1 MSYPDEFSV
10 PRSLSG
16 ETVFIIAGGPS
27 VAGQDLRPLAN
38 RPVIAVNLSYTIAP
52 GALYV
57 FAIDSRFVHQHQTQ
71 LAKRFGGRTVTISK
85 HAAFKGL
92 LYCKRKQ
99 PPGLATKRNELVGRR
114 TSLSGALNLAVH
126 AGAGRIAVLGADG
139 GFAPDGRHHHHPPHP
154 WPVKANAWPGQLE
167 ELQTLSPDIERLG
180 ITVTNLSP
188 GTHWR
193 GLWPIMSLA
202 EYLERECGPM
212 ETPAEKYQR
221 VFEEERARTYP
232 LIDAFEKAAG
242 VAMPRERLEAL
253 ARVLACPVKAR
264 PPNWQHGRIIYA
276 LARGRLAELNGAPA
290 TFLDIGT
297 AKGFSALCF
306 LYALADAKSAG
317 RVHSFDVIDPEAR
330 IVRNSVAELDG
341 LKTLGEFIV
350 PFLPPHAAPDSG
362 LKCWHAP
369 GIYFRQKLGDA
380 RIHGAF
386 LDGKHKVTDVRLEAE
401 AVADCQAVGDFIL
414 FDDLQLL
421 PVADGVAMFRRSKAA
436 RAYRFEEIQA
446 FELRRYMLARRIA

>member
-10 PRSLSG
+10 PRTLAG

-38 RPVIAVNLSYTIAP
+38 RPVIAVNLSYTVAP

-57 FAIDSRFVHQHQTQ
+57 FAIDSRFVRQHQSQ
-71 LAKRFGGRTVTISK
+71 LAKRFAGRTVTISR

-114 TSLSGALNLAVH
+114 TSLSGAINLAVH
-126 AGAGRIAVLGADG
+126 AGADRIAVLGADG
-139 GFAPDGRHHHHPPHP
+139 GFAPDGRHHHHQPHP

-167 ELQTLSPDIERLG
+167 ELQTLSPDLDMLG
-180 ITVTNLSP
+180 ISVTNCSP

-193 GLWPIMSLA
+193 ELWPIMSLA
-202 EYLERECGPM
+202 EFLEREREPM
-212 ETPAEKYQR
+212 TPAQKYQR
-221 VFEEERARTYP
+221 AFEEERARSYP
-232 LIDAFEKAAG
+232 VIDAFEKAAG
-242 VAMPRERLEAL
+242 VAMPRGRLEEM

-276 LARGRLAELNGAPA
+276 LARARLAELNGAPA

-306 LYALADAKSAG
+306 LYALADANSVG

-330 IVRNSVAELDG
+330 VARNSVAELDG
-341 LKTLGEFIV
+341 LKTLGEFIM
-350 PFLPPHAAPDSG
+350 PFLPPHAVPDSG
-362 LKCWHAP
+362 LKCWQHP
-369 GIYFRQKLGDA
+369 GIYFRQKLGGA
-380 RIHGAF
+380 RINGAF
-386 LDGKHKVTDVRLEAE
+386 VDGKHKATDVRVEAE
-401 AVADCQAVGDFIL
+401 RIAEGQGPGDFIL
-414 FDDLQLL
+414 FDDVQLI
-421 PVADGVAMFRRSKAA
+421 PVADGVAMFRRSKLA
-436 RAYRFEEIQA
+436 RAYRFEEIAA
-446 FELRRYMLARRIA
+446 FELRRYMLARCIA